1 MMPKSVSFNPITVT
15 LLADQSKP
23 SAVANIDIVARHV
36 YGALAERIR
45 VKAR

>member
-1 MMPKSVSFNPITVT
+1 MAKRISFNPITDT

-23 SAVANIDIVARHV
+23 SEVANIDIVARHV
-36 YGALAERIR
+36 YGALAEKIR